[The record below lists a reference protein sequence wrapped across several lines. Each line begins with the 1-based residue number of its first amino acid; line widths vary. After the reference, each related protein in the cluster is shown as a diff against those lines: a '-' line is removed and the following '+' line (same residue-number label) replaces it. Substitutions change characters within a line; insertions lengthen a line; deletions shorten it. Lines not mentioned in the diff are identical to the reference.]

1 MGIILNIALI
11 AIILLFLL
19 PLLSG
24 ADLGFSREGRIFK
37 KKIEKLSKKCR
48 FFWRALPL
56 KVNIYRRRRL

>member
-1 MGIILNIALI
+1 MGIILNIAII

-37 KKIEKLSKKCR
+37 KK
-48 FFWRALPL
+48 L
-56 KVNIYRRRRL
+56 KN